1 MKTIKSK
8 AFRRLKSG
16 FLAISAL
23 SCSLNGIGQSAT
35 SGAPNIVI
43 IMADDLGYGDLG
55 CFGNTTIKTPVID
68 RMAAEGI
75 KFTNYYSNGAV
86 CTPTRA
92 ALLTGNYQQRAGL
105 EGVIYAALNRR
116 HEGGIQ
122 TSEVTMGEIFQK
134 AGYATGIFGK
144 WHLGYDVQY
153 NPTNHGFD
161 EFYGFVSGNVDY
173 ISHRDG
179 AGLHDWWHNKD
190 SVSETGYLTDLITDK
205 AIDFI
210 KYNQDKPF
218 LLYLPHGAPHYPFQ
232 GRNDKADR
240 LPGQSFPHYGSRS
253 DRGGAYKEMIEV
265 MDESIGRIL
274 QSLNELGLADNTFV
288 FFCSDNGAL
297 EVGSNGV
304 LNNYK
309 TTLWEGG
316 IRVPAIALYPG
327 KIDAGRVSSSVL
339 MSMDILPTIISI
351 AGISSST
358 AFDGVDFSGLLFRD
372 VKLPDRS
379 IFWRYNQQLALRHGD
394 WKYLKVEDQS
404 YLFNLASDVSET
416 NNLKATH
423 PEIYKELVEKMNQW
437 ELEMSQYHQFTR

>member
-1 MKTIKSK
+1 MKNMLGASSI
-8 AFRRLKSG
+8 RSG
-16 FLAISAL
+16 LLLAAAA
-23 SCSLNGIGQSAT
+23 SCSLLSSGQPGASAK
-35 SGAPNIVI
+35 PNIVI

-55 CFGNTTIKTPVID
+55 SYGNTTIKTPVLD

-116 HEGGIQ
+116 NAGGIQ
-122 TSEVTMGEIFQK
+122 ESELTMGEIFQK
-134 AGYATGIFGK
+134 EGYATGIFGK

-161 EFYGFVSGNVDY
+161 EFSGFVSGNVDY

-179 AGLHDWWHNKD
+179 AGLHDWWLNKD
-190 SVSETGYLTDLITDK
+190 SLFEEGYLTDLITDK
-205 AIDFI
+205 AIEFLER
-210 KYNQDKPF
+210 NQNKPF

-240 LPGQSFPHYGSRS
+240 LPGQTFPHYGSRT
-253 DRGGAYKEMIEV
+253 DREGAYKEMIEV
-265 MDESIGRIL
+265 MDENIGRIL
-274 QSLNELGLADNTFV
+274 QTLKDLGLSDNTFV
-288 FFCSDNGAL
+288 LFCSDNGAL

-304 LNNYK
+304 LNNFK

-327 KIDAGRVSSSVL
+327 KIKAGRESSSVL
-339 MSMDILPTIISI
+339 ISMDVLPTIMKI
-351 AGISSST
+351 AGIQSSVK
-358 AFDGVDFSGLLFRD
+358 FDGVDFSGLLFEEST
-372 VKLPDRS
+372 LPDRPL
-379 IFWRYNQQLALRHGD
+379 FWRYNNHWAVREGE

-404 YLFNLASDVSET
+404 YLFNLSTDVSET
-416 NNLKATH
+416 VNLKATQ
-423 PEIYKELVEKMNQW
+423 PRIYREMVEKMSKW
-437 ELEMSQYHQFTR
+437 ELEMSQYKQYTE